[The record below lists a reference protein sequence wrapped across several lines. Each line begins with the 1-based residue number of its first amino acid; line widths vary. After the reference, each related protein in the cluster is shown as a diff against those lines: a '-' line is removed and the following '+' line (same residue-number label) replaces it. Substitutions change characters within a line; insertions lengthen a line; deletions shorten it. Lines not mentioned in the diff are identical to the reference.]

1 MQGRD
6 SFKEIPMPT
15 TKRAAPVA
23 NRLLASLP
31 KKEYQRLLP
40 ELEQVPLAFGD
51 TLYEPGDDIDHVYF
65 PDSGIISLLSEV
77 ESRKALE
84 VGIVGN
90 EGVAGLPVV
99 LGVSVSLNHGLVQ
112 SAGTAM
118 RMKAAA
124 LRREFKRD
132 GALQRLLHRYL
143 HSLLT
148 QISQSAVCNRFHAVD
163 ARLARWLL
171 MTHDRVGADEFQLTQ
186 EFLSNMLGVRREAVS
201 KAAGE
206 LQKRDFVN
214 YSRGHITVLNRA
226 GLEAT
231 ACRCYRII
239 KDESDNVF
247 QG

>member
-1 MQGRD
+1 
-6 SFKEIPMPT
+6 MPN

-23 NRLLASLP
+23 NRLLAALP

-51 TLYEPGDDIDHVYF
+51 ILYEPGDAIGQVYF
-65 PDSGIISLLSEV
+65 PDSGIISLLSKV
-77 ESRKALE
+77 DSQKVLE

-99 LGVSVSLNHGLVQ
+99 LGVTVSLNRGLVQ

-118 RMKAAA
+118 RMKAAV

-148 QISQSAVCNRFHAVD
+148 QISQSAVCNRFHTVD

-171 MTHDRVGADEFQLTQ
+171 MTHDRVESDEFELTQ

-201 KAAGE
+201 KAASDF
-206 LQKRDFVN
+206 QKREFVN
-214 YSRGHITVLNRA
+214 YSRGHITILDRA

-231 ACRCYRII
+231 ACPCYQLI
-239 KDESDNVF
+239 KDESD
-247 QG
+247 QILHG

>member
-1 MQGRD
+1 
-6 SFKEIPMPT
+6 MPT
-15 TKRAAPVA
+15 TKRAAPVP
-23 NRLLASLP
+23 NRLLAALP

-40 ELEQVPLAFGD
+40 ELQPVPLVFGD
-51 TLYEPGDDIDHVYF
+51 ILYEPGDTIGHVYF
-65 PDSGIISLLSEV
+65 PDNGIISLLSRV
-77 ESRKALE
+77 ESQKVLE

-99 LGVSVSLNHGLVQ
+99 LGVSVSVNRGLVQ

-124 LRREFKRD
+124 LQREFKRD
-132 GALQRLLHRYL
+132 GALQKLLHRYL

-148 QISQSAVCNRFHAVD
+148 QISQSAVCNRFHLAD

-171 MTHDRVGADEFQLTQ
+171 MTHDRVEADEFRLTQ

-201 KAAGE
+201 KAASD
-206 LQKRDFVN
+206 LQRRGFVN
-214 YSRGHITVLNRA
+214 YSRGRMTVLDRA

-231 ACRCYRII
+231 TCECYRII
-239 KDESDNVF
+239 KGESDHAFND
-247 QG
+247 